1 MDFSLSSDQ
10 ELIKSTARKFIDNEC
25 PKDRVRELNRHE
37 KGYDPE
43 MWRKMADLGW
53 MGLAL
58 PEEYGGVGGGMM
70 DLALV
75 MEEMGRGLLPGP
87 FFSTIAACSFPI
99 LAFGTAEQKAKYLPP
114 IANGEGL
121 WSLALTEEA
130 GTNDASGIRL
140 PAKAEKDVYILD
152 GIKLFVP
159 YAHLADSF
167 LVVARTGQGPNPRE
181 GITVFIVDTGSQ
193 GIEID
198 LLPTTARDKQF
209 EIRFSRVS
217 VPKDNIL
224 GELHRGWP
232 LVELIFQTTA
242 LLKSAEMLGGVQ
254 AVLEMTTE
262 YSKQRIQFGASIGSF
277 QAVQH
282 NLVDLFNEIQGLR
295 YLVYEAAWRIDAG
308 LPAFP
313 AAPLISMA
321 KAKANK
327 VYQRA
332 CIDGMKLHGAIGFT
346 EELDIGLYH
355 LKTRA
360 NLALGGDTRFHLD
373 RIAGGWFSG
382 PGALGGHSKPT
393 NDQ

>member
-10 ELIKSTARKFIDNEC
+10 ELIKDSARKFIENEC
-25 PKDRVRELNRHE
+25 PRTLVRELNLSE
-37 KGYDPE
+37 KGYDPG

-58 PEEYGGVGGGMM
+58 PEEYGGVGGGVI

-87 FFSTIAACSFPI
+87 FFPTVAACAFPI
-99 LAFGTAEQKAKYLPP
+99 LSFGTAAQKEKYLPP
-114 IANGEGL
+114 IASGEAL

-130 GTNDASGIRL
+130 GTDSALGIGL
-140 PAKAEKDVYILD
+140 SAKAEGDTYNLS
-152 GIKLFVP
+152 GIKLFVS
-159 YAHLADSF
+159 YAQVADHF
-167 LVVARTGQGPNPRE
+167 LVVARTSKGSNPQE
-181 GITVFIVDTGSQ
+181 GITVFLVDAGNR

-198 LLPTTARDKQF
+198 LLPTTARDKQC
-209 EIRFSRVS
+209 EIRFSQVI

-224 GELHRGWP
+224 GEPDKGWP
-232 LVELIFQTTA
+232 VVEFILQRTA
-242 LLKSAEMLGGVQ
+242 LLKSAEMLGGAQ
-254 AVLEMTTE
+254 AVLEMTVE
-262 YSKQRIQFGASIGSF
+262 YSKQRIQFGSAIGSF

-295 YLVYEAAWRIDAG
+295 YLVYEAAWRVDAG

-313 AAPLISMA
+313 SAPLISMA
-321 KAKANK
+321 KAKANQ
-327 VYQRA
+327 VYQRT

-355 LKTRA
+355 LRTRA
-360 NLALGGDTRFHLD
+360 NLALGGDTRSHLD
-373 RIAGGWFSG
+373 RIAGSLFLNSAAPEGPSG
-382 PGALGGHSKPT
+382 SPR
-393 NDQ
+393 

>member
-10 ELIKSTARKFIDNEC
+10 ELIRSTARKFIENEC
-25 PKDRVRELNRHE
+25 PREIVRELNRSE

-43 MWRKMADLGW
+43 MWRKMAELGW
-53 MGLAL
+53 MGLSL
-58 PEEYGGVGGGMM
+58 PEEYGGVEGGMI

-87 FFSTIAACSFPI
+87 FFPTVAACSFPI
-99 LAFGTAEQKAKYLPP
+99 LAFGTAEQKERYLPP
-114 IANGEGL
+114 IAGGEAL
-121 WSLALTEEA
+121 WSLAVTEES
-130 GTNDASGIRL
+130 GSNETSGIRMQ
-140 PAKAEKDVYILD
+140 AKAEGDVYILD

-159 YAHLADSF
+159 YANMADSL
-167 LVVARTGQGPNPRE
+167 LVAARTSEGLNPRE
-181 GITVFIVDTGSQ
+181 GITVFVVDPRSP

-198 LLPTTARDKQF
+198 LLPTTAGDKQC

-217 VPKDNIL
+217 VPKANLL
-224 GELHRGWP
+224 GEADRGWP
-232 LVELIFQTTA
+232 VLELIQQRTA

-262 YSKQRIQFGASIGSF
+262 YSKQRIQFGAAIGSF

-282 NLVDLFNEIQGLR
+282 NLVDLFNEVQGLR

-308 LPAFP
+308 LSELSAF
-313 AAPLISMA
+313 PLISMA
-321 KAKANK
+321 KAKANQ
-327 VYQRA
+327 VYQRT
-332 CIDGMKLHGAIGFT
+332 CVDCMKLHGAIGFT

-355 LKTRA
+355 LRTRA

-373 RIAGGWFSG
+373 RIAESWG
-382 PGALGGHSKPT
+382 
-393 NDQ
+393 